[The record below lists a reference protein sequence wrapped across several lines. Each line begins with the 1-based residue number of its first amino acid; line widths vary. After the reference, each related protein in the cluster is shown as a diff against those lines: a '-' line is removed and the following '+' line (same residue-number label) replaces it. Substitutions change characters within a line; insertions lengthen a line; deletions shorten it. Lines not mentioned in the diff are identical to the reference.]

1 MAVEEPIVNIY
12 LTNPPTEYCQARYTV
27 KQKPSKCRTKGKYMF
42 CLPGEKQGYITC
54 GTHLKALCD
63 LSSLGMDSQP
73 MKPLPKNGKLLGYG
87 DYENMEEQQCQALI
101 TAASGKEPPERC
113 SSCKTFAFQ
122 SEQHD
127 CILFLC
133 KKHFSWIDNAYDH
146 KSYIVHET
154 PSEQQDASQVLDE
167 QEVEQQI
174 SNENDEAHFDPANK
188 ANSEDFM
195 ETNVAEDADKLSLL
209 TNGENGYTEANGIGE
224 DSYSVEENNDMALQ
238 TSKTQSSS
246 QQTSLSEHR
255 NQSSNMNGKQTETQV
270 SRNEQTEGNIYSS
283 VESHS
288 DVSVSEQRED
298 EQEAKKNNS
307 TSGSHSHTEDVA
319 SEPKQA
325 EEERQEQKTEQKEPR
340 EVNSAPETKRVPPP
354 PPKPQHFKPEEKSVK
369 SKQKAAEG
377 GCCVI
382 S

>member
-63 LSSLGMDSQP
+63 LSALGMDTQP

-113 SSCKTFAFQ
+113 SSSKTFAFQ

-146 KSYIVHET
+146 KSYIVQDT
-154 PSEQQDASQVLDE
+154 PDIQKDGEVVEEEESEQKTNIPDE
-167 QEVEQQI
+167 EKYDHAKTAMSDGFI
-174 SNENDEAHFDPANK
+174 DSNESAV
-188 ANSEDFM
+188 ED
-195 ETNVAEDADKLSLL
+195 TDKLSLL
-209 TNGENGYTEANGIGE
+209 TNGENGYVEANGVGE
-224 DSYSVEENNDMALQ
+224 DSYSVEENNDIALQ

-246 QQTSLSEHR
+246 QQTSFSEHR
-255 NQSSNMNGKQTETQV
+255 NHSTNIHEKHTESENVANQQTEV
-270 SRNEQTEGNIYSS
+270 SIYSPAES
-283 VESHS
+283 QSDSSLVE
-288 DVSVSEQRED
+288 DKLQPE
-298 EQEAKKNNS
+298 KKNSPTVSNS
-307 TSGSHSHTEDVA
+307 QKHDFIPELKEREENNQKVDIEKKETTELKTA
-319 SEPKQA
+319 SDTQ
-325 EEERQEQKTEQKEPR
+325 RI
-340 EVNSAPETKRVPPP
+340 PPP
-354 PPKPQHFKPEEKSVK
+354 PPKPQHYRPDEKTGK

>member
-1 MAVEEPIVNIY
+1 MEVEEPIVNIY

-54 GTHLKALCD
+54 GTHLRALCD
-63 LSSLGMDSQP
+63 LSALGMDNQP

-87 DYENMEEQQCQALI
+87 DYESMEEQQCQALI

-146 KSYIVHET
+146 KSYIVRDTSTAQNDAEVVDGQD
-154 PSEQQDASQVLDE
+154 SEQQANIQDE
-167 QEVEQQI
+167 EGDVQE
-174 SNENDEAHFDPANK
+174 NK
-188 ANSEDFM
+188 AMSEGFTERD
-195 ETNVAEDADKLSLL
+195 ENVTEDADKLSLL
-209 TNGENGYTEANGIGE
+209 TNGENGYVEANGIGE
-224 DSYSVEENNDMALQ
+224 DSYSVEDNNYMALQ
-238 TSKTQSSS
+238 TSKTQRSS
-246 QQTSLSEHR
+246 QQTSLSEHQ
-255 NQSSNMNGKQTETQV
+255 NHSTSIDEKQNVSETLGNG
-270 SRNEQTEGNIYSS
+270 QTEGSIYSPTGS
-283 VESHS
+283 QSDTSLVEDKS
-288 DVSVSEQRED
+288 
-298 EQEAKKNNS
+298 
-307 TSGSHSHTEDVA
+307 
-319 SEPKQA
+319 QA
-325 EEERQEQKTEQKEPR
+325 EEKIAVSQKE
-340 EVNSAPETKRVPPP
+340 EVKKDEEVKKEEQVKKEEEVKQQDDAERKETKGQTSASETKRIPPP
-354 PPKPQHFKPEEKSVK
+354 PPKPPKPNGQSDK
-369 SKQKAAEG
+369 SKPKTAEG